1 MLVAAIVHSASA
13 GPCLQALLAAGYRV
27 TRINTVGG
35 FLRRGYPALLTGVTP
50 DQVDHTI
57 GLLRQACRQRSAD
70 STPGIVFVLP
80 VAPFLQV

>member
-1 MLVAAIVHSASA
+1 MLVAAIVHTASASA
-13 GPCLQALLAAGYRV
+13 CLQALLQAGYRV

-35 FLRRGYPALLTGVTP
+35 FLRRGYPALLTGVAP

-57 GLLRQACRQRSAD
+57 GLLRQACRQ
-70 STPGIVFVLP
+70 STNDAMPGIVFVLP